1 MATLTLTRAH
11 STTPHTPDGAR
22 AIGIMKHTAYALIQ
36 SLTYS
41 LVDVLTHSLTYSLTH
56 LSNLLTY
63 SLTYLSCFTHSP
75 TCFMPSAVGSVWPPP
90 SDGEEVV
97 LNLT

>member
-1 MATLTLTRAH
+1 MPTLTLTRAH

-41 LVDVLTHSLTYSLTH
+41 LADVLTHSLTYSLTH

-75 TCFMPSAVGSVWPPP
+75 T
-90 SDGEEVV
+90 
-97 LNLT
+97 